1 VGVLR
6 ANHGSHR
13 NVSRVYAYDPATET
27 ALVLWRA
34 RFDGTLSL
42 GEVRLDELEALDK
55 HGNYCD
61 VKQAV
66 AKRAGHILNREP
78 TRAA

>member
-1 VGVLR
+1 MSNLR
-6 ANHGSHR
+6 ANSGSHR
-13 NVSRVYAYDPATET
+13 NVKRVFAYDPESET
-27 ALVLWRA
+27 ALVLWKD

-42 GEVRLDELEALDK
+42 GEARLDELEATDRL
-55 HGNYCD
+55 GNYCD